1 MRQSR
6 FVSSAEGRLPRTMR
20 PSPKRTP
27 KCCVRRRHSDGQEV
41 GQPSLSLL
49 EQRGGAPVDAD
60 FAHRIRLFLEP
71 YRLAGH
77 DLEVNGP
84 NYVALEIEMRVVA
97 RPDHFRSDIERALE
111 AVFSAG
117 YTPYGGRGVFFP
129 DNFIFGQPVYLSPL
143 YAVAQAVDGV
153 ASAQVTKFQ
162 RRGRSDPEALI
173 KGRLDMA
180 RVEIAR
186 LDNDPN
192 FPERG
197 VFNAIVE
204 GGK

>member
-1 MRQSR
+1 
-6 FVSSAEGRLPRTMR
+6 LPRTMR